1 MFADDTKIFREIKT
15 LGDASSLQEDLGKLA
30 TWSQSSGLL
39 FNEAKCEAQHIT
51 RKTKPILSSYK
62 LDNTALELY
71 AAEKDLSVW
80 ISKDLTRYKQVNEQS
95 SRANKMLGYLK
106 KNTKFILRTEVRRTL
121 YLALV
126 KPHLGYATQIWAPQS
141 IELIVKLERIQR
153 RATKFMLKLPYSSN
167 ISYKSRL
174 QTLNLIPICYW
185 HELLDLTFFF
195 FKLTH
200 GLVNVN
206 SSVLPEVRKYGR
218 RARSSTSSVNK
229 YIIKKCKL
237 LRTRNPFALELVEFG
252 IV

>member
-62 LDNTALELY
+62 LDNTTLELY
-71 AAEKDLSVW
+71 AAEKDLGVW
-80 ISKDLTRYKQVNEQS
+80 ISKDLTWYKQVNEQS
-95 SRANKMLGYLK
+95 SRAKMLGYLK
-106 KNTKFILRTEVRRTL
+106 KNTRFILRTEVRRTL

-126 KPHLGYATQIWAPQS
+126 RPHLGYATQIWAPQS

-153 RATKFMLKLPYSSN
+153 RATKFILKLPYSSN

-174 QTLNLIPICYW
+174 QTLNLIPIFYW
-185 HELLDLTFFF
+185 HELLDLTFF

-206 SSVLPEVRKYGR
+206 SSVLPEVRKYGNNR
-218 RARSSTSSVNK
+218 LYLFREGKTLNSSPKTLMTMWPS
-229 YIIKKCKL
+229 KKL
-237 LRTRNPFALELVEFG
+237 Q
-252 IV
+252 I